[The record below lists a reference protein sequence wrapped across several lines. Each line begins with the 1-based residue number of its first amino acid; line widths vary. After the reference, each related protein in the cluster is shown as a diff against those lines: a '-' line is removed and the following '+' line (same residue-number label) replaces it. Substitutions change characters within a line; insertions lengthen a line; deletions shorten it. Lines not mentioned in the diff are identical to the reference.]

1 MWLNILQ
8 FPPPNFSTIK
18 RYLPTYFVSDIVLS
32 TGNQNLKLSLGPQE
46 AWNLGFFFSP
56 PKNSSLMY
64 SLFNSDLQESLY
76 ADKALESL
84 EKNKLHLSIN
94 FDVCLVL

>member
-18 RYLPTYFVSDIVLS
+18 HYLPTYFVSDIVLS

-46 AWNLGFFFSP
+46 AWNLGFFFP
-56 PKNSSLMY
+56 PLKIHHSCTL
-64 SLFNSDLQESLY
+64 
-76 ADKALESL
+76 
-84 EKNKLHLSIN
+84 
-94 FDVCLVL
+94 CLIQTCRRVYMLTRL